1 MSDAQIQGIKN
12 TILKQRKRQKVHQL
26 MQQKQKQF
34 KVSQLSV
41 PLRDIFNGGEVQI
54 HVRNEKCTKVSCL
67 FDLDEISKI
76 IKNEIEKSQKFQMY
90 KCPEC
95 SQYLDLQ
102 GFYVDQ
108 DMQDAIDKF
117 KQMFPDEYSTAC
129 FTNNELF
136 EVIVDQKNEWVLKDK
151 ENDKSYILKESD
163 MLTEYEKNYPLFDS
177 KQTPDFYENGYVFV
191 NENIDALKNQKLQSV
206 LYLFFPSLGNKW
218 KEVLVFE
225 SLKERKQSYFQK
237 YMSVCKMYN
246 KQLGYHSIIASGGFG
261 YPEQRK
267 YERRTFEVKLFSDD
281 PEAQIQKEVDLKN
294 INQMITPRVFH
305 QLICFQGKV
314 YAIGGYQ
321 RDLQK
326 DIDISLKSCERYDPV
341 KNQWQQISDLHH
353 PRQLF
358 TTFAYKD
365 KLFVIGG
372 KVQLSN
378 PSMEEED
385 LTVEFFDPTND
396 TWSIIKILD
405 VQIPRKYFT
414 ERAYCFVKSN
424 DTAVIFGGRK
434 EKSYSEQKPCDR
446 SRTATEL
453 NLQTGIH
460 SFTDDLLPPQS
471 ITFDGVAD
479 FQGIYYNNRFIFGF
493 KRTGKENGKDIL
505 IPSICKYNESST
517 TDKFTFEQ
525 YKKILY

>member
-1 MSDAQIQGIKN
+1 MSDFQSIKN
-12 TILKQRKRQKVHQL
+12 SILKQRKRQKVHQL
-26 MQQKQKQF
+26 MQKLKLF
-34 KVSQLSV
+34 KVSHLVV
-41 PLRDIFNGGEVQI
+41 PLKDILSGGEIQT

-67 FDLDEISKI
+67 FDLDEISRI
-76 IKNEIEKSQKFQMY
+76 IYDENLKSQKFQMF

-95 SQYLDLQ
+95 SQYLDQQ

-108 DMQDAIDKF
+108 DMQDAVDKF
-117 KQMFPDEYSTAC
+117 KQILPDSYSIAC
-129 FTNNELF
+129 LSNGEIFELK
-136 EVIVDQKNEWVLKDK
+136 VDQKNEWILYDKD
-151 ENDKSYILKESD
+151 NDQKYVLKESD

-218 KEVLVFE
+218 KEVIVFE
-225 SLKERKQSYFQK
+225 SVKERKQSYFQK

-246 KQLGYHSIIASGGFG
+246 KTLGYHSIIASGGFG
-261 YPEQRK
+261 YPDQKK
-267 YERRTFEVKLFSDD
+267 YERRTFEVQLFSDD
-281 PEAQIQKEVDLKN
+281 PDAQIQKEVDLRN
-294 INQMITPRVFH
+294 LSQMMTARVFH
-305 QLICFQGKV
+305 QLVCLQGKV

-341 KNQWQQISDLHH
+341 KNAWQQISDLHH

-358 TTFAYKD
+358 TTVVYKD
-365 KLFVIGG
+365 KLFVVGG
-372 KVQLSN
+372 KVQSGNSN
-378 PSMEEED
+378 SEEED

-434 EKSYSEQKPCDR
+434 EKSYTEQKPCDR

-453 NLQTGIH
+453 NLLTGNH
-460 SFTDDLLPPQS
+460 SFTEDMLPPQS
-471 ITFDGVAD
+471 ITFDGVTD

-493 KRTGKENGKDIL
+493 KRTGKENGKDL
-505 IPSICKYNESST
+505 LLPSICKYNENST
-517 TDKFTFEQ
+517 TDRFTFEQ
-525 YKKILY
+525 YKKIIY